1 MHFEGGRSVRQFNS
15 SFSANGVECRNL
27 ALYVILILLASHP
40 IQTMAQQ
47 SASNGPSLVSQVGG
61 SLTSRADPHAAG
73 ASAALSC
80 EVHPSFLTRMGVAT
94 ADRME
99 AVIQD
104 DGNFVV
110 NFVEGHIFSSDDRF
124 QKWQT
129 DSHGPKSNGPYKLVH
144 ARDCALAV
152 TNRAGTEL
160 WSYTPAAKYQQPP
173 CDLAIQPDGNLVL
186 YNAHLLPIWSSRT
199 AGQNHG
205 GPSLISRLVENHPR
219 LQRYLGIKPPDEPA
233 YKAVAP

>member
-1 MHFEGGRSVRQFNS
+1 MHFEGGTSVRQSKSRFI
-15 SFSANGVECRNL
+15 ANGAEGRNL
-27 ALYVILILLASHP
+27 VLYLILIIFVSYP
-40 IQTMAQQ
+40 SRTMAQQ

-61 SLTSRADPHAAG
+61 YLTSRADPRAAG
-73 ASAALSC
+73 TSAALSC
-80 EVHPSFLTRMGVAT
+80 EVHPSFLTRMGVAPG
-94 ADRME
+94 DHME

-129 DSHGPKSNGPYKLVH
+129 DSHGPKSDGPYKLAR

-160 WSYTPAAKYQQPP
+160 WSYTPAAKYQQAP

-186 YNAHLLPIWSSRT
+186 YNAHLLPIWTSRT

-205 GPSLISRLVENHPR
+205 GPSLISQLVENHPR

>member
-1 MHFEGGRSVRQFNS
+1 VKKFIAGFVATGTGGRALVVY
-15 SFSANGVECRNL
+15 GLL
-27 ALYVILILLASHP
+27 ALPSYSSRALAEPSGA
-40 IQTMAQQ
+40 IA
-47 SASNGPSLVSQVGG
+47 PSLVSQVGG
-61 SLTSRADPHAAG
+61 SLTSQVDPRAAG
-73 ASAALSC
+73 TSTHLSSTDI
-80 EVHPSFLTRMGVAT
+80 HPSFLTRMGVAPG
-94 ADRME
+94 DHME

-110 NFVEGHIFSSDDRF
+110 NFVEGHIFSSDERF

-144 ARDCALAV
+144 ARECALAV

-160 WSYTPAAKYQQPP
+160 WSYTPAAKYQQAP
-173 CDLAIQPDGNLVL
+173 CDLAIQPDGNLVM
-186 YNAHLLPIWSSRT
+186 YNAHLLPIWTSRT

-205 GPSLISRLVENHPR
+205 GPSLLSRLVENHPR